1 MAYEPKEGSGA
12 LFKNTRKEAEN
23 HPDYTGNCV
32 IGGKVM
38 RLAAWIKEGKQ
49 GKFMSISIKPDDQ
62 QRKPEPAPKQDPFA
76 GDIPF

>member
-1 MAYEPKEGSGA
+1 MAFEPKEGSGA
-12 LFKNTRKEAEN
+12 LFKNTRKESEN

-49 GKFMSISIKPDDQ
+49 WKFMSISIKPDEQ
-62 QRKPEPAPKQDPFA
+62 KKPTPAPRDDPFDA
-76 GDIPF
+76 DVPF